1 MNYDKILIKILLN
14 KNDTINGTKRR
25 KIQNKYP
32 NILHYINSKFN
43 DSKSLI
49 ESINRIKYN
58 IKDRPICKYCGK
70 EVKYISKNIYKTYC
84 SVKCMSNDTRDI
96 VKEKFNE
103 HPKYIKDQISQKR
116 KDTCFKRYG
125 VEYVL
130 QDKSIRKRIQ
140 NTCLE
145 KYGVINGG
153 ASKQAKDKIKKTC
166 LEKYGVETP
175 LKSKEIQEKCKET
188 LRQKYGVETPLKS
201 KEIQEKCKET
211 LRQKYG
217 VETPLKSKEIQEK
230 LKQTCLKKYGVECS
244 LQSEDIK
251 NKSKE
256 TCLNKYGVKY
266 ITQTDLMKKKSK
278 QTCLKKYGVPFFVQ
292 SKKFEEEM
300 ELTKRKNNT
309 WTTSKVEEE
318 LYLYI
323 KERFPSVKRQYK
335 DKTRY
340 PYFCDFYIPELDYFI
355 ELQGYY
361 THGKEP
367 YNPNSIKHQ
376 VLVQRY
382 KERYGPNCQAITIWT
397 IRDVEKRNCAK
408 DHNLKFKEVWSLNEG
423 KEFIDF
429 LYGK

>member
-1 MNYDKILIKILLN
+1 M
-14 KNDTINGTKRR
+14 
-25 KIQNKYP
+25 
-32 NILHYINSKFN
+32 
-43 DSKSLI
+43 
-49 ESINRIKYN
+49 
-58 IKDRPICKYCGK
+58 
-70 EVKYISKNIYKTYC
+70 
-84 SVKCMSNDTRDI
+84 
-96 VKEKFNE
+96 
-103 HPKYIKDQISQKR
+103 
-116 KDTCFKRYG
+116 
-125 VEYVL
+125 
-130 QDKSIRKRIQ
+130 
-140 NTCLE
+140 
-145 KYGVINGG
+145 
-153 ASKQAKDKIKKTC
+153 
-166 LEKYGVETP
+166 
-175 LKSKEIQEKCKET
+175 
-188 LRQKYGVETPLKS
+188 
-201 KEIQEKCKET
+201 
-211 LRQKYG
+211 
-217 VETPLKSKEIQEK
+217 ETPLKSKEIQEK

-244 LQSEDIK
+244 LQSEYIK

-367 YNPNSIKHQ
+367 YNPNSIKQ
-376 VLVQRY
+376 Q
-382 KERYGPNCQAITIWT
+382 E
-397 IRDVEKRNCAK
+397 
-408 DHNLKFKEVWSLNEG
+408 
-423 KEFIDF
+423 
-429 LYGK
+429 

>member
-116 KDTCFKRYG
+116 KDTCLKRYG

-166 LEKYGVETP
+166 LE
-175 LKSKEIQEKCKET
+175 
-188 LRQKYGVETPLKS
+188 KYGVETPLKS

-382 KERYGPNCQAITIWT
+382 KERYGSNCQAITIWT

-408 DHNLKFKEVWSLNEG
+408 DHNLKFKKVWSLNEG

>member
-1 MNYDKILIKILLN
+1 M
-14 KNDTINGTKRR
+14 
-25 KIQNKYP
+25 
-32 NILHYINSKFN
+32 
-43 DSKSLI
+43 
-49 ESINRIKYN
+49 
-58 IKDRPICKYCGK
+58 
-70 EVKYISKNIYKTYC
+70 
-84 SVKCMSNDTRDI
+84 
-96 VKEKFNE
+96 
-103 HPKYIKDQISQKR
+103 
-116 KDTCFKRYG
+116 
-125 VEYVL
+125 
-130 QDKSIRKRIQ
+130 
-140 NTCLE
+140 
-145 KYGVINGG
+145 
-153 ASKQAKDKIKKTC
+153 
-166 LEKYGVETP
+166 ETP

-188 LRQKYGVETPLKS
+188 LKQNYGVD
-201 KEIQEKCKET
+201 
-211 LRQKYG
+211 
-217 VETPLKSKEIQEK
+217 VPLKSKEIQEK

-292 SKKFEEEM
+292 SNKFEEEM

-367 YNPNSIKHQ
+367 YNPKSIKHQ

-382 KERYGPNCQAITIWT
+382 KEKYGENCQAITIWT